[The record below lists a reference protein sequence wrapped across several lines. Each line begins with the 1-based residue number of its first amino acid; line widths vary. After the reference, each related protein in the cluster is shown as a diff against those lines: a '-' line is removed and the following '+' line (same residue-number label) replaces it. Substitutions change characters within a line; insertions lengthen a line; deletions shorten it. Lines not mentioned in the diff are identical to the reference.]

1 MGDGN
6 MGSAEDEAGVSPCA
20 PIENLPPSAV
30 APPGA
35 GPESVLPPARRAP
48 TSLPGRVT
56 GSWLSA
62 GPLRTGE
69 GGEAAGSVLEVRG
82 GLQICAFESKEGRAF
97 WVLAAQRGHEP
108 GRVGASRDP
117 PRRTASPC
125 VAVSSLAPSPPSP
138 FGGV

>member
-1 MGDGN
+1 M
-6 MGSAEDEAGVSPCA
+6 
-20 PIENLPPSAV
+20 
-30 APPGA
+30 
-35 GPESVLPPARRAP
+35 
-48 TSLPGRVT
+48 